1 MVTLCRAAL
10 QKGKSWPESH
20 DRAIQ
25 EVADSWEYPDWLA
38 VLENL
43 RYIRDHP
50 EGPSERYS
58 RPYKLQPGTI
68 SPKQEPS

>member
-1 MVTLCRAAL
+1 MYTYVHNL
-10 QKGKSWPESH
+10 QRVCH
-20 DRAIQ
+20 
-25 EVADSWEYPDWLA
+25 PDWLA

-58 RPYKLQPGTI
+58 RPCKLQ
-68 SPKQEPS
+68 QMA

>member
-1 MVTLCRAAL
+1 MVGDHGHTWSGSPAV
-10 QKGKSWPESH
+10 SWPELH

-25 EVADSWEYPDWLA
+25 EVVDSWEHPDWLA
-38 VLENL
+38 VLEYL

-58 RPYKLQPGTI
+58 RPYKLQQAET
-68 SPKQEPS
+68 E